1 MKGYIDMGKV
11 IAIANQKGGVGKT
24 TTTINLAA
32 YLAEMNKKVLV
43 VDSDPQGNTTTGL
56 GIDKNNVNGTFYDVL
71 TNNMAFNDAV
81 ESTNFDEFQI
91 DVLPTDIQLSGAEIE
106 LINFDRREFIL
117 KNIVDDND
125 LREKYDYI
133 LIDCPPSLNILTLNA
148 MTCANSVL
156 IPLQCEFLALEG
168 LSQFLHTYNLVKEKL
183 NPAIEIEGVVFTMY
197 DARTNLSMQVVEEVT
212 NYLGAD
218 LFKCIV
224 PRTVRLSEA
233 PSHGLPINLYDRKNK
248 GAEAY
253 ELLAEGIINKE

>member
-1 MKGYIDMGKV
+1 MHSLGKI

-32 YLAEMNKKVLV
+32 YLAEMNRKVLV
-43 VDSDPQGNTTTGL
+43 IDSDPQGNTTTGL
-56 GIDKNNVNGTFYDVL
+56 GLDKNNVNGTLYDVL
-71 TNNMAFNDAV
+71 TGNMSFNDAV
-81 ESTNFDEFQI
+81 EITNYDEIKI
-91 DVLPTDIQLSGAEIE
+91 DVLGTDIQLSGAEIE
-106 LINFDRREFIL
+106 LINFERREFIL
-117 KNIVDDND
+117 KDIVEDNN
-125 LREKYDYI
+125 LKEIYDFI

-168 LSQFLHTYNLVKEKL
+168 LSQFLHTFNLVKEKL
-183 NPAIEIEGVVFTMY
+183 NPDIKIEGVVFTMY

-212 NYLGAD
+212 NYLGTD

-224 PRTVRLSEA
+224 PRSVRLSEA

-253 ELLAEGIINKE
+253 ELLAEGIIAKED

>member
-1 MKGYIDMGKV
+1 MGKV

-32 YLAEMNKKVLV
+32 YLAEMNKKILV

-106 LINFDRREFIL
+106 LINFDRREYIL
-117 KNIVDDND
+117 KNIVDDNN
-125 LREKYDYI
+125 LRDKYDYI

-156 IPLQCEFLALEG
+156 IPLQCEFLAFEG
-168 LSQFLHTYNLVKEKL
+168 LSQFSY
-183 NPAIEIEGVVFTMY
+183 IQ
-197 DARTNLSMQVVEEVT
+197 LS
-212 NYLGAD
+212 
-218 LFKCIV
+218 
-224 PRTVRLSEA
+224 
-233 PSHGLPINLYDRKNK
+233 
-248 GAEAY
+248 
-253 ELLAEGIINKE
+253 

>member
-1 MKGYIDMGKV
+1 MGKV

-32 YLAEMNKKVLV
+32 YMAEMEKKILV
-43 VDSDPQGNTTTGL
+43 IDSDPQGNTTTGL

-71 TNNMAFNDAV
+71 TGNMEFNDVV
-81 ESTNFDEFQI
+81 ESTSYDEFQI
-91 DVLPTDIQLSGAEIE
+91 DVLATDIQLSGAEIE

-117 KNIVDDND
+117 KNIVEDND
-125 LREKYDYI
+125 LRNKYDYV

-148 MTCANSVL
+148 MVCANSVL

-183 NPAIEIEGVVFTMY
+183 NPVIEIEGVVFTMY

-212 NYLGAD
+212 NYLGTD
-218 LFKCIV
+218 LFKCVV

-253 ELLAEGIINKE
+253 EILAEGIIAKEEE

>member
-1 MKGYIDMGKV
+1 MGRI

-32 YLAEMNKKVLV
+32 YLTEMNRKVLV
-43 VDSDPQGNTTTGL
+43 IDSDPQGNTTTGL

-71 TNNMAFNDAV
+71 SGNM
-81 ESTNFDEFQI
+81 EFDEVVVTTDFDDIKI
-91 DVLPTDIQLSGAEIE
+91 DVLATDIQLSGAEIE

-117 KNIVDDND
+117 KDIVEDND
-125 LREKYDYI
+125 LRNKYDYV

-168 LSQFLHTYNLVKEKL
+168 LSQFLHTFNLVKDKL
-183 NPAIEIEGVVFTMY
+183 NSQLEIEGVVFTMY

-212 NYLGAD
+212 NYLGSN

-253 ELLAEGIINKE
+253 ELLAEGIIAKED

>member
-1 MKGYIDMGKV
+1 MGKV

-32 YLAEMNKKVLV
+32 YLAEMGKKVLV
-43 VDSDPQGNTTTGL
+43 IDSDPQGNTTTGL
-56 GIDKNNVNGTFYDVL
+56 GIDKNSVEGTFYDIL
-71 TNNMAFNDAV
+71 TGNMEFNEVV
-81 ESTNFDEFQI
+81 EGTKYENIKI
-91 DVLPTDIQLSGAEIE
+91 DVLATDIQLSGAEIE
-106 LINFDRREFIL
+106 LINFERREFIL
-117 KNIVDDND
+117 KDIIEDNN

-148 MTCANSVL
+148 MTCANSIL

-168 LSQFLHTYNLVKEKL
+168 LSQFLHTYNLVKDKL
-183 NPAIEIEGVVFTMY
+183 NPNIEIEGVVFTMY

-224 PRTVRLSEA
+224 PRSVRLSEA

-253 ELLAEGIINKE
+253 ELLAEGIIAKEEK